1 MCSAMTV
8 LAYQT
13 AAQLTSNT
21 WIITYQ
27 NDAAVDFTTSSTTD
41 EITMTY
47 EIGTGKT
54 PTATLWSGDCTDLA
68 AGTAG
73 TAINVADLATPDV
86 TDITTGV
93 DGNGD
98 SNAALDKLVLTIDI
112 DKTKIDG
119 SNIWKTGDSSLEFC
133 VELTLVETVSGEV
146 VTQE

>member
-1 MCSAMTV
+1 MCSAMAV
-8 LAYQT
+8 LAYQS
-13 AAQLTSNT
+13 AALTTDT
-21 WIITYQ
+21 WIITYK
-27 NDAAVDFTTSSTTD
+27 NDASVNFSTGSGTD

-47 EIGTGKT
+47 EIGTGKA

-73 TAINVADLATPDV
+73 TAIDVADLATADV

-93 DGNGD
+93 DGDNVVN
-98 SNAALDKLVLTIDI
+98 SALDKLVLTIDI

-119 SNIWKTGDSSLEFC
+119 SNIWNTGDSSLEFC
-133 VELTLVETVSGEV
+133 VELTLVDSGGSEEV